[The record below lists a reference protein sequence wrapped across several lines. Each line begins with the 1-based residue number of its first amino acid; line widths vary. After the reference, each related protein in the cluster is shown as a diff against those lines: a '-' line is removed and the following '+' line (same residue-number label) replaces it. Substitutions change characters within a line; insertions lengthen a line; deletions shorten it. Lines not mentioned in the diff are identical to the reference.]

1 MKSNLYAE
9 EAHKGDAHQSRQDK
23 GDADAA
29 QRTGNVGIGG
39 ETFADSGDGSD
50 CEKPAETPAA
60 TCTDCRPDTREIAL
74 LHEERTAEDGTV
86 DGDEREEDTERRIER
101 RTVLFDRHFDK
112 LRHRGDDRDKHD
124 EREEAQVDLGILRA
138 EPRQRTGT
146 QDVGLQQVVDRKRH
160 HEHESDRHTQTE
172 SRLDVLRHGNE

>member
-39 ETFADSGDGSD
+39 ETFADSGEGSD

-86 DGDEREEDTERRIER
+86 DGDEREEDTERRMYFSTVISTSCVIEAM
-101 RTVLFDRHFDK
+101 TAINMMSDRK
-112 LRHRGDDRDKHD
+112 LRSTSAYSGPSHVS
-124 EREEAQVDLGILRA
+124 APALR
-138 EPRQRTGT
+138 T
-146 QDVGLQQVVDRKRH
+146 
-160 HEHESDRHTQTE
+160 
-172 SRLDVLRHGNE
+172 